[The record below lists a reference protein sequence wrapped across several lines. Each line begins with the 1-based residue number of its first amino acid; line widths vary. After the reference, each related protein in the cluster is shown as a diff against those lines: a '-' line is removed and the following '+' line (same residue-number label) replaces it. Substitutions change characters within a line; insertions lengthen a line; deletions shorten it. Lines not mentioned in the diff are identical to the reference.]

1 MSLFI
6 SIIVFILILAVL
18 VVVHE
23 FGHFIVAKK
32 SGIRVDE
39 FGFGFPPRAAKLFKI
54 GETTFTLNWIPFGGF
69 VKIYGEDGE
78 VDDTNRFRSFVSK
91 PKWTQALV
99 LFAGPLFNLLFAWL
113 LLSLMF
119 IFGSPTLYEEETK
132 QYMTDVHVA
141 VVEVLPDSPA
151 GQAGILV
158 GDTIL
163 SLSYGSEEIA
173 IENAEDITA
182 ILETEGVQE
191 ATITY
196 LRNDEI
202 LTSEVTPSFGLY
214 EQQTAPALGVVID
227 TVGTL
232 RLPVHKALLQ
242 GLQKTWNLTEATVD
256 FLVTLIKG
264 LFSGDTSG
272 AGAVTG
278 PVGIVPVV
286 GDAIQVGFSFVVII
300 TALISINLA
309 IINLLP
315 FPALDGGR
323 LLFLLIEAIK
333 GSPIKQNTAAIVNA
347 SGFFILIGLMI
358 WVTIRDISNLL

>member
-6 SIIVFILILAVL
+6 SIVVFILILAVL
-18 VVVHE
+18 VIVHE

-39 FGFGFPPRAAKLFKI
+39 FGFGFPPRAAKLFKR

-78 VDDTNRFRSFVSK
+78 IDDANRFRSFVSK
-91 PKWTQALV
+91 SKWTQAFV

-119 IFGSPTLYEEETK
+119 IFGSPTLYEEDTK

-163 SLSYGSEEIA
+163 SLSYGAKPIEI
-173 IENAEDITA
+173 ETAEDIA
-182 ILETEGVQE
+182 VVLETEGVQE
-191 ATITY
+191 ATVSY

-202 LTSEVTPSFGLY
+202 LTSQITPSFGLY
-214 EQQTAPALGVVID
+214 EEQTAPALGVVID

-232 RLPVHKALLQ
+232 KLPIHKALLQ
-242 GLQKTWNLTEATVD
+242 GLQKTWNLTESTVD

-264 LFSGDTSG
+264 VFSGDTSG

-333 GSPIKQNTAAIVNA
+333 GSPIKQKTAAIVNA